1 MTGHAPRRPLLTA
14 EWRHLVMLNYEVDP
28 EILTPLVPVGTTLD
42 LWRGRALVSVVG
54 FRFYGTRLFG
64 AAIPGHRDFD
74 EVNLRFYVRR
84 ELPGGETRHGVVFVR
99 ELVSRLAVAL
109 VARLAYNEPYRALR
123 MRSETPRRESEAPG
137 RLAYEWRI
145 GGAWEGM
152 PATALGAPAVPDPG
166 SETAFI
172 TQHHWGYTRQR
183 DGSTVEYEVE
193 HPSWRTWA
201 AGEATLAMDVARLYG
216 AAFVAALGRAPV
228 SALVADGSAVSVS
241 PPRRLGGARPELT
254 RRASTR

>member
-152 PATALGAPAVPDPG
+152 AATALGAPAVPDPG

-228 SALVADGSAVSVS
+228 SALVADGSAVSVY
-241 PPRRLGGARPELT
+241 PPRRLGGAHPELT